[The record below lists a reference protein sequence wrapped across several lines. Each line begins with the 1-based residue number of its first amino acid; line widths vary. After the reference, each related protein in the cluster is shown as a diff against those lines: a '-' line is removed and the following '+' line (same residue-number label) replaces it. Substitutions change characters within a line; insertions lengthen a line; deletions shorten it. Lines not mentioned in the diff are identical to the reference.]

1 MVGYPP
7 KALIYDWFILEIVTI
22 YAYSNVILMNKSKN
36 KYSNPFM
43 QKVFLP
49 KLFSIWFSK
58 MLLFNFESWR
68 WHRGLRYGCRG
79 NNWLNSNALQNQECY
94 DNKWNC
100 FLMDF
105 TCIDSEYWLVRCRM
119 RTSSSEQRK
128 LENWIIYVC
137 LLESAMHVSK
147 FNICNM

>member
-1 MVGYPP
+1 MYYPP
-7 KALIYDWFILEIVTI
+7 FRGRQHTIYDISYPFITI
-22 YAYSNVILMNKSKN
+22 T
-36 KYSNPFM
+36 
-43 QKVFLP
+43 FLALVNINNDASSFIRHLKIQFW
-49 KLFSIWFSK
+49 KLTMTPGW
-58 MLLFNFESWR
+58 W
-68 WHRGLRYGCRG
+68 GLRYGSSG